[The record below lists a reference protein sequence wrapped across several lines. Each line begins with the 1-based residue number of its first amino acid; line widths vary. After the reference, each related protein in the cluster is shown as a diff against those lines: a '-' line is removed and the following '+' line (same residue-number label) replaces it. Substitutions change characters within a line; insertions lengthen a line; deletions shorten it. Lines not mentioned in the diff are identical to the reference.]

1 MRRAENI
8 ATGEVG
14 SGPRHG
20 RWIMLALGMAAQGA
34 AAALHQGLP
43 VLGPVLQ
50 EHLDLSL
57 GETGILLASV
67 PAGFVLTLYAW
78 GLLAD
83 RVGERV
89 VIALGLCAGGAAAV
103 GATFAQGFAPACA
116 AFLTAGLL
124 AASAN
129 AASGRAVMGWFGR
142 AERGTA
148 LGLRQMSTPL
158 GAALAAAALPS
169 LAAIGGLDAALYALG
184 AAMMGA
190 GILAGIWL
198 RSPALKQPAAATVK
212 GREGHAA
219 GALHDHRIWRLAL
232 GSAPLAA
239 VQLTLVSFFVLF
251 LHERIGLS
259 TAAAAAALVA
269 AQLLGA
275 IGRVAAGRWSD
286 LLGRRLGPLRTIALA
301 CAALP
306 LFCAS
311 ATLGPELL
319 AAFALVLTTTV
330 AMSWNGLSFA
340 AVGEI
345 AGLRRAGAAMGLQNT
360 ALYVAGATVPAAFGF
375 VVEVLGWAGALA
387 TLSILALAGW
397 SILWGLDEPSEGDDV
412 GIVKR
417 KTQ

>member
-1 MRRAENI
+1 MRRAEDI
-8 ATGEVG
+8 VMGEIG
-14 SGPRHG
+14 SAGHR

-43 VLGPVLQ
+43 VLGPVLR
-50 EHLDLSL
+50 ERLDLSL

-89 VIALGLCAGGAAAV
+89 VIAFGLCAGGAAAV
-103 GATFAQGFAPACA
+103 GATFAQGFVLACA

-158 GAALAAAALPS
+158 GAALAAAALPA
-169 LAAIGGLDAALYALG
+169 LAALGGLDAALYALG
-184 AAMMGA
+184 AAMVGA

-198 RSPALKQPAAATVK
+198 RSPTSKPAPTAAIE
-212 GREGHAA
+212 GRERRVA
-219 GALHDHRIWRLAL
+219 GVLHDRRIWRLAL

-259 TAAAAAALVA
+259 TTAAAAALVA

-275 IGRVAAGRWSD
+275 VGRVAAGRWSD
-286 LLGRRLGPLRTIALA
+286 LLGRRLGPLRSIALA
-301 CAALP
+301 CVALP
-306 LFCAS
+306 LFCAV
-311 ATLGPELL
+311 ATSGPAPL
-319 AAFALVLTTTV
+319 AAGALILTTTV

-340 AVGEI
+340 AAGEI
-345 AGLRRAGAAMGLQNT
+345 AGLQRAGAAMGLQNT
-360 ALYVAGATVPAAFGF
+360 ALYVAGAAVPASFGF
-375 VVEVLGWAGALA
+375 VVGALGWAGALV
-387 TLSILALAGW
+387 TLSVLALAGW
-397 SILWGLDEPSEGDDV
+397 SVLRGLDEPGEGNDI
-412 GIVKR
+412 GIVK
-417 KTQ
+417 